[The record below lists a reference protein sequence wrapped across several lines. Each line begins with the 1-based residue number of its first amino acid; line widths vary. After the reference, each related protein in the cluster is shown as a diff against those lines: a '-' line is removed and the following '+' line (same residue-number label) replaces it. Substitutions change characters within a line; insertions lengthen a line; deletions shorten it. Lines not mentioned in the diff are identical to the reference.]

1 MSAFDESEKAAVY
14 WVLSKLEST
23 EYRFQCLNFV
33 EDAYEKGAG
42 MEFAGYY
49 YTKEVADK
57 LDVGRNTGVPLF
69 GAFVF
74 YDCWGI
80 INGKYRNWGACR
92 TVDRRRQGG
101 SRFGQGSCQQ
111 LHGCLEPAGSGGMDK
126 PSICWVGSGRGVST
140 RQKTW

>member
-80 INGKYRNWGACR
+80 INRKYRNWGHVGLLIGEGKVVHALDKVR
-92 TVDRRRQGG
+92 VNNY
-101 SRFGQGSCQQ
+101 
-111 LHGCLEPAGSGGMDK
+111 MD
-126 PSICWVGSGRGVST
+126 V
-140 RQKTW
+140 